1 MSFPAFLHELGQLI
15 QQRAVISC
23 VYPRL
28 IAIDTLNELTGMAA
42 SHSGLITTSG
52 TAVRNHL
59 ESYPGPALLF
69 ISEHLSD
76 GDGPALVSGLH
87 TDGYDCRSILILTE
101 KHGLSPKTIADPIF
115 SSIVFDQNIGG
126 PSCVLTQ
133 ALRAVNHNE
142 RFVDP
147 GIKNKTG
154 NNGIKGDIMSEREI
168 HVLKLVAEGLSNKEI
183 GERLHLASST
193 VRDYLQSVM
202 RKLDVTSRT
211 GAAISALRQ
220 GLLTN

>member
-1 MSFPAFLHELGQLI
+1 MKNSENKKIVILCHGAFN
-15 QQRAVISC
+15 
-23 VYPRL
+23 Y
-28 IAIDTLNELTGMAA
+28 
-42 SHSGLITTSG
+42 
-52 TAVRNHL
+52 
-59 ESYPGPALLF
+59 
-69 ISEHLSD
+69 
-76 GDGPALVSGLH
+76 
-87 TDGYDCRSILILTE
+87 
-101 KHGLSPKTIADPIF
+101 
-115 SSIVFDQNIGG
+115 
-126 PSCVLTQ
+126 
-133 ALRAVNHNE
+133 
-142 RFVDP
+142 
-147 GIKNKTG
+147 IKNKTG